1 MANKMIR
8 ALALN
13 NEIRV
18 FIVDTSE
25 LIEEVRQLH
34 RLLPTSTAALGRV
47 MSVASIMGSML
58 KDDKERLKI
67 EIRGK
72 GEIKSIFVDTYNNG
86 NVRGLISNTQSI
98 KINEV
103 TNKLDVG
110 GAIGE
115 GTLKVIKETEGQ
127 LPFVSQIDLQTG
139 EIGDD
144 FVFYFAQSEQIPSA
158 LSVGVLVNE
167 DLSVA
172 SAGALLFQVLPSTS
186 DESISI
192 VENIVSNLKPI
203 STLLL
208 ESSIEEILDALF
220 DDLNILETGEI
231 QYQCSCSKE
240 QMQSA
245 LTTLSKEELQT
256 LIEEDKGASLECQYC
271 HSEYKFSIE
280 ELQDILNV

>member
-67 EIRGK
+67 EIRGN

-98 KINEV
+98 MINEV

-172 SAGALLFQVLPSTS
+172 SAGALLFQVLPSAS

-220 DDLNILETGEI
+220 DDLNILETKEI

-245 LTTLSKEELQT
+245 LTTLSKEELKT

>member
-67 EIRGK
+67 EIRGN

-98 KINEV
+98 MINEV

-110 GAIGE
+110 GAIGK

-172 SAGALLFQVLPSTS
+172 SAGALLFQVLPSAS
-186 DESISI
+186 YESISI

-220 DDLNILETGEI
+220 DDLNILETKEI

-245 LTTLSKEELQT
+245 LTTLSKEELKT

>member
-18 FIVDTSE
+18 FIIDTSE

-115 GTLKVIKETEGQ
+115 GTLKVIKETKGQ

-172 SAGALLFQVLPSTS
+172 SAGALLFQVLPSAS